1 MGNARKF
8 ADASAAFNSGGLIG
22 IRNRLI
28 NGNAIIGQRGT
39 INLTNTTPAYG
50 TDRMLTG
57 VVSGTGINVNLFKS
71 AFGGSSSGLA
81 HYISGSMTGGTPYW
95 CQRIEA
101 MNVFDLNG
109 KNIIVSGLMY
119 QDTGSTQSFVAR
131 IAKANAVD
139 NFAGG
144 VTALQTG
151 TAFSVPT
158 GVVTP
163 FTAIFTLGAS
173 DASNGLMLEV
183 YAASPITCTSK
194 NICLTDLQLEKGAI
208 QTGFDFRH
216 VGTELTLAQRY
227 FQKYNTSSGAEG
239 WQIMLNYTGT
249 DCYGAFLYPVTMR
262 STPSFSYSATSD
274 FIMLVAGGTKVI
286 SAMSCNQL
294 TSQAAGLYA
303 SVTASFTA
311 GQACQLR
318 GATSTGWFSLN
329 SEL

>member
-1 MGNARKF
+1 MSNARKF

-216 VGTELTLAQRY
+216 GSTELALCQRY
-227 FQKYNTSSGAEG
+227 YYRYVGSLG
-239 WQIMLNYTGT
+239 WT
-249 DCYGAFLYPVTMR
+249 
-262 STPSFSYSATSD
+262 YSASNL
-274 FIMLVAGGTKVI
+274 FQPLVVTKVSMRATPTLDTGSSFTQI
-286 SAMSCNQL
+286 AAGSLGSPAIFSSLGTVNSGDGLYIYNVSGNWTATNQVSGDLKL
-294 TSQAAGLYA
+294 TS
-303 SVTASFTA
+303 
-311 GQACQLR
+311 
-318 GATSTGWFSLN
+318 
-329 SEL
+329 EL